1 MWLPAHTKASSKIQ
15 GHQWSQVNLKALMP
29 MLAPNAHIQP
39 VWMVWD
45 IWMMMNG
52 FKFEARRKRFWSEYW
67 TKIYWDGGEETEKNK
82 CRLKGT
88 SLSSAQFTGSVLSDP
103 MDCSTPGLPIH
114 HKLPEFTQTHAHW
127 VSDAIQPSH
136 PLLTPSLL
144 PSILPSIRV
153 HSNESAVCIRWP
165 KYWSFSFNIVL
176 PMNIQDRFPLGWIPW
191 ISVQSKGLS
200 RVFQHHSSRASILR
214 YSAFFISNSHN
225 HIWLLEKP

>member
-153 HSNESAVCIRWP
+153 HSNESAACIRWP

-176 PMNIQDRFPLGWIPW
+176 RMNIQDWFPLGWTGW
-191 ISVQSKGLS
+191 ISL
-200 RVFQHHSSRASILR
+200 
-214 YSAFFISNSHN
+214 
-225 HIWLLEKP
+225 